1 MNTMMNAKKS
11 NRRKIT
17 LTMNNNFT
25 IEDLIIE
32 EVESI
37 EKNDDFVF
45 VVFVIFIIFFAFRIA
60 SILTI
65 FSASRVVTDLTIS
78 RLTRKRYEFILKNN
92 NSFLKSRNISFV
104 MREMINEKMIH
115 NQNSSRSRREAAIK
129 SDVLKRN
136 NFKHIIWNLW
146 I

>member
-1 MNTMMNAKKS
+1 MMNAKKS

-136 NFKHIIWNLW
+136 NFKHII
-146 I
+146 